1 MVSDV
6 FDLILLILSY
16 EKLCDVSLFLLIRN
30 RLLVHATT
38 DPLSTIEAVLSSI
51 NNNLDFTVNNGVRQ
65 GLNYTGV

>member
-16 EKLCDVSLFLLIRN
+16 EKLCDVSLFFLIRN

-51 NNNLDFTVNNGVRQ
+51 NNNLDFTIKREFDRV
-65 GLNYTGV
+65 